1 MKKHYFLMTLS
12 IFLLGILI
20 VAQTVPVPSVLK
32 AETNSSGESNS
43 NKYFD
48 SAGKEL
54 SPVEIANIQKLLS
67 SIKKTERFVVYA
79 NKIDRTNHIEGNVF
93 VNEVEA
99 STNLVI
105 TRVSEKQADDYSYV
119 GKSTVPIQ
127 LSDGGKIVLGSDI
140 NVNKPN
146 KNQTVINGGY
156 SNNIS
161 VVQLSDDD
169 TSQKEKLIK
178 DTLNEISQAGEN
190 AKGKIDTSFFDNS
203 KNSFESVNAMLKN
216 VTSTSGSAI
225 TSTTGSAIK
234 TFDGGVI
241 NINVDYKQILNNEG
255 AFSNLI
261 NNNHGTRIIVNVIF
275 SDAVPNDINI
285 MKAFSSNTKVNTD
298 FNKLSPYIIWNFGN
312 YSGNI
317 TISEE
322 MLGIIVAPKA
332 TVYQAAGNLNGQIIA
347 DVAGNNGELH
357 QVTVTPGIPD
367 VPDKP
372 KPSEEPE
379 KPSETEETQKPSEE
393 PEKPSETEET
403 QKPSEEPEKPS
414 ETEETQKPSE
424 EPEKPGK
431 PDTPSTPVTPPEKP
445 SEPQKPTTP
454 TVPSTPTIPEQP
466 NVTEDSEIVE
476 TQKEKFN
483 TEKIKKETKKK
494 TKKVDNSKKVR
505 IDKKWYAPKTCDN
518 SIILIYIA
526 IVLAVLCTIF
536 AILSYFKKK
545 K

>member
-54 SPVEIANIQKLLS
+54 SSVEIANIQKLLS

-178 DTLNEISQAGEN
+178 DT
-190 AKGKIDTSFFDNS
+190 
-203 KNSFESVNAMLKN
+203 
-216 VTSTSGSAI
+216 
-225 TSTTGSAIK
+225 
-234 TFDGGVI
+234 
-241 NINVDYKQILNNEG
+241 
-255 AFSNLI
+255 
-261 NNNHGTRIIVNVIF
+261 
-275 SDAVPNDINI
+275 
-285 MKAFSSNTKVNTD
+285 
-298 FNKLSPYIIWNFGN
+298 
-312 YSGNI
+312 
-317 TISEE
+317 
-322 MLGIIVAPKA
+322 
-332 TVYQAAGNLNGQIIA
+332 
-347 DVAGNNGELH
+347 
-357 QVTVTPGIPD
+357 
-367 VPDKP
+367 
-372 KPSEEPE
+372 
-379 KPSETEETQKPSEE
+379 
-393 PEKPSETEET
+393 
-403 QKPSEEPEKPS
+403 
-414 ETEETQKPSE
+414 
-424 EPEKPGK
+424 
-431 PDTPSTPVTPPEKP
+431 
-445 SEPQKPTTP
+445 
-454 TVPSTPTIPEQP
+454 
-466 NVTEDSEIVE
+466 
-476 TQKEKFN
+476 
-483 TEKIKKETKKK
+483 
-494 TKKVDNSKKVR
+494 
-505 IDKKWYAPKTCDN
+505 
-518 SIILIYIA
+518 
-526 IVLAVLCTIF
+526 
-536 AILSYFKKK
+536 
-545 K
+545 

>member
-1 MKKHYFLMTLS
+1 M
-12 IFLLGILI
+12 
-20 VAQTVPVPSVLK
+20 VA
-32 AETNSSGESNS
+32 
-43 NKYFD
+43 
-48 SAGKEL
+48 
-54 SPVEIANIQKLLS
+54 
-67 SIKKTERFVVYA
+67 
-79 NKIDRTNHIEGNVF
+79 
-93 VNEVEA
+93 
-99 STNLVI
+99 VI
-105 TRVSEKQADDYSYV
+105 S
-119 GKSTVPIQ
+119 
-127 LSDGGKIVLGSDI
+127 
-140 NVNKPN
+140 
-146 KNQTVINGGY
+146 
-156 SNNIS
+156 
-161 VVQLSDDD
+161 
-169 TSQKEKLIK
+169 
-178 DTLNEISQAGEN
+178 
-190 AKGKIDTSFFDNS
+190 
-203 KNSFESVNAMLKN
+203 
-216 VTSTSGSAI
+216 
-225 TSTTGSAIK
+225 
-234 TFDGGVI
+234 
-241 NINVDYKQILNNEG
+241 INVDYKQIFNNEG

-322 MLGIIVAPKA
+322 MLGIIVAPRA

-372 KPSEEPE
+372 
-379 KPSETEETQKPSEE
+379 
-393 PEKPSETEET
+393 
-403 QKPSEEPEKPS
+403 KPSEEPEKPS

-466 NVTEDSEIVE
+466 NVTEDSEVVE

-505 IDKKWYAPKTCDN
+505 IDKKWYAPKTGDN

>member
-48 SAGKEL
+48 SVGKEL
-54 SPVEIANIQKLLS
+54 SSVEIANIQKLLS

-99 STNLVI
+99 STNLII

-127 LSDGGKIVLGSDI
+127 LSYGGKIVLGSDI

-216 VTSTSGSAI
+216 ITSTSGSAI

-241 NINVDYKQILNNEG
+241 SINVDYNQILNNEG

-285 MKAFSSNTKVNTD
+285 MKAFSSNTN
-298 FNKLSPYIIWNFGN
+298 
-312 YSGNI
+312 
-317 TISEE
+317 
-322 MLGIIVAPKA
+322 
-332 TVYQAAGNLNGQIIA
+332 GNLNGQIIA

-379 KPSETEETQKPSEE
+379 KP
-393 PEKPSETEET
+393 
-403 QKPSEEPEKPS
+403 
-414 ETEETQKPSE
+414 
-424 EPEKPGK
+424 GK
-431 PDTPSTPVTPPEKP
+431 PDTG
-445 SEPQKPTTP
+445 
-454 TVPSTPTIPEQP
+454 IPYG
-466 NVTEDSEIVE
+466 I
-476 TQKEKFN
+476 
-483 TEKIKKETKKK
+483 
-494 TKKVDNSKKVR
+494 
-505 IDKKWYAPKTCDN
+505 
-518 SIILIYIA
+518 
-526 IVLAVLCTIF
+526 
-536 AILSYFKKK
+536 
-545 K
+545 

>member
-1 MKKHYFLMTLS
+1 
-12 IFLLGILI
+12 
-20 VAQTVPVPSVLK
+20 
-32 AETNSSGESNS
+32 
-43 NKYFD
+43 
-48 SAGKEL
+48 
-54 SPVEIANIQKLLS
+54 
-67 SIKKTERFVVYA
+67 
-79 NKIDRTNHIEGNVF
+79 
-93 VNEVEA
+93 
-99 STNLVI
+99 
-105 TRVSEKQADDYSYV
+105 
-119 GKSTVPIQ
+119 
-127 LSDGGKIVLGSDI
+127 
-140 NVNKPN
+140 
-146 KNQTVINGGY
+146 
-156 SNNIS
+156 
-161 VVQLSDDD
+161 
-169 TSQKEKLIK
+169 
-178 DTLNEISQAGEN
+178 
-190 AKGKIDTSFFDNS
+190 
-203 KNSFESVNAMLKN
+203 MLKN

-234 TFDGGVI
+234 TFDGDVI
-241 NINVDYKQILNNEG
+241 SINVDYKQILNNEG

-403 QKPSEEPEKPS
+403 QKPSEEPEKP
-414 ETEETQKPSE
+414 
-424 EPEKPGK
+424 GK

-505 IDKKWYAPKTCDN
+505 IDKKWYAPKTGDN

>member
-1 MKKHYFLMTLS
+1 MKKHYFLMALS

-54 SPVEIANIQKLLS
+54 SSVEIANIQKLLS

-190 AKGKIDTSFFDNS
+190 AKSKIDTSFFDNS
-203 KNSFESVNAMLKN
+203 KNSFESVDAMLKN
-216 VTSTSGSAI
+216 VASISGSAI
-225 TSTTGSAIK
+225 SATTGSAIK
-234 TFDGGVI
+234 ISNGSVI
-241 NINVDYKQILNNEG
+241 SINVDYKQILNNEG

-261 NNNHGTRIIVNVIF
+261 NNNHGTRIVVNILFSGVI
-275 SDAVPNDINI
+275 PNDINI
-285 MKAFSSNTKVNTD
+285 MKVFSSSTKVSTD
-298 FNKLSPYIIWNFGN
+298 FNKLSPYIIWNFGS

-317 TISEE
+317 TINEE
-322 MLGIIVAPKA
+322 MLGVIVAPKA
-332 TVYQAAGNLNGQIIA
+332 TVYQAAGNLNGQIISNI
-347 DVAGNNGELH
+347 AGNNGELH
-357 QVTVTPGIPD
+357 QVTVTPGIPEA
-367 VPDKP
+367 PKTPEKPEPSEEPEKPTETEEKPEPSEEPEKP

-379 KPSETEETQKPSEE
+379 KPSTTET
-393 PEKPSETEET
+393 
-403 QKPSEEPEKPS
+403 
-414 ETEETQKPSE
+414 
-424 EPEKPGK
+424 PEKPGN
-431 PDTPSTPVTPPEKP
+431 PDTPSTPVLP
-445 SEPQKPTTP
+445 
-454 TVPSTPTIPEQP
+454 PSTPDEPTKPIVPDKPSIPEKTDT
-466 NVTEDSEIVE
+466 TENPKESETME
-476 TQKEKFN
+476 TQEKESK
-483 TEKIKKETKKK
+483 THEKNKKEPKK
-494 TKKVDNSKKVR
+494 TDTSKIVQT
-505 IDKKWYAPKTCDN
+505 DKNWHAPKTGDN
-518 SIILIYIA
+518 SIIYVYIA
-526 IVLAVLCTIF
+526 VLLALFCIIF
-536 AILSYFKKK
+536 AILFYFKKK

>member
-54 SPVEIANIQKLLS
+54 SSAEIANIQKLLS

-127 LSDGGKIVLGSDI
+127 LSDGGKIVLGSGI

-234 TFDGGVI
+234 TFDGSVI
-241 NINVDYKQILNNEG
+241 SINVDYKQILNNEG

-322 MLGIIVAPKA
+322 MLGIIVAPRA

-403 QKPSEEPEKPS
+403 QKPSEEPEKP
-414 ETEETQKPSE
+414 
-424 EPEKPGK
+424 GK
-431 PDTPSTPVTPPEKP
+431 PDTPSTPVTPPGKP

-476 TQKEKFN
+476 TQKEEFN
-483 TEKIKKETKKK
+483 NEKIKKKNKKK

-505 IDKKWYAPKTCDN
+505 IDKKWYAPKTGDN

>member
-32 AETNSSGESNS
+32 AETNSSRESNS

-54 SPVEIANIQKLLS
+54 SSVEIANIQKLLS

-79 NKIDRTNHIEGNVF
+79 NKIDRTNHIEGTVF

-190 AKGKIDTSFFDNS
+190 AKGKIDTSFFGNS

-241 NINVDYKQILNNEG
+241 SINVDYKQILNNEG

-322 MLGIIVAPKA
+322 MLGIIVAPRA

-372 KPSEEPE
+372 
-379 KPSETEETQKPSEE
+379 KPSEE

-466 NVTEDSEIVE
+466 NVTEDSEVVE

-505 IDKKWYAPKTCDN
+505 IDKKWYAPKTGDN

>member
-32 AETNSSGESNS
+32 QKLILLENNS

-79 NKIDRTNHIEGNVF
+79 NKIDWTNHIEGNVF

-234 TFDGGVI
+234 TFV
-241 NINVDYKQILNNEG
+241 
-255 AFSNLI
+255 
-261 NNNHGTRIIVNVIF
+261 
-275 SDAVPNDINI
+275 
-285 MKAFSSNTKVNTD
+285 
-298 FNKLSPYIIWNFGN
+298 
-312 YSGNI
+312 
-317 TISEE
+317 
-322 MLGIIVAPKA
+322 VA
-332 TVYQAAGNLNGQIIA
+332 L
-347 DVAGNNGELH
+347 
-357 QVTVTPGIPD
+357 
-367 VPDKP
+367 
-372 KPSEEPE
+372 
-379 KPSETEETQKPSEE
+379 
-393 PEKPSETEET
+393 
-403 QKPSEEPEKPS
+403 
-414 ETEETQKPSE
+414 
-424 EPEKPGK
+424 
-431 PDTPSTPVTPPEKP
+431 
-445 SEPQKPTTP
+445 
-454 TVPSTPTIPEQP
+454 
-466 NVTEDSEIVE
+466 
-476 TQKEKFN
+476 
-483 TEKIKKETKKK
+483 
-494 TKKVDNSKKVR
+494 
-505 IDKKWYAPKTCDN
+505 
-518 SIILIYIA
+518 
-526 IVLAVLCTIF
+526 
-536 AILSYFKKK
+536 
-545 K
+545 